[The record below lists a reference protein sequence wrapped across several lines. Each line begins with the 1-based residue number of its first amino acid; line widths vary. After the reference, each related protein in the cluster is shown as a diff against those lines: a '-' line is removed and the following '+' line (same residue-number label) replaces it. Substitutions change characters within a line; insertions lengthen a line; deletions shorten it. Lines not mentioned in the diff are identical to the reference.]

1 MGARSISLSSSSSST
16 SFLCFFS
23 GLASK
28 TSLQQAGKIDFMEDA
43 ETDTLSHFEMPKSKC
58 LGPLQRLTLNSS
70 PLLLFKR
77 ELEAAQ
83 RCRVRWRMVA
93 ALFSFKHGAKHAQGP
108 RLEKTRRNNRSEL
121 HLLLP
126 PSLRIPPARGWPKSY
141 PSISLSLFPLIW
153 RAGGSIFISPT
164 ITKKIRFSLHPAL
177 SLSLSFLQLFFPSPS
192 TPSLSAVRYP
202 RSRNAFIQA
211 CSGMVKTH

>member
-1 MGARSISLSSSSSST
+1 
-16 SFLCFFS
+16 
-23 GLASK
+23 
-28 TSLQQAGKIDFMEDA
+28 MEDA

-126 PSLRIPPARGWPKSY
+126 PSLRIPPSTRVAKADLKSY
-141 PSISLSLFPLIW
+141 PSISLSLSLIW